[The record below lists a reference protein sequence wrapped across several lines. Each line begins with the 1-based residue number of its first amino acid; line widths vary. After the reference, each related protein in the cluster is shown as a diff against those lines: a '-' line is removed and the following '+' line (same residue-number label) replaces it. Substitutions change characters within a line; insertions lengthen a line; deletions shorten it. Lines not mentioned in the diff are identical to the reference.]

1 MYVLVDQQGKA
12 LVKEFNIITH
22 TSRLFFADLKTI
34 TAINTYRTK
43 DVTIQKFFRWFT
55 PPSNDNHLIKKK
67 TWLQQQLLI
76 K

>member
-22 TSRLFFADLKTI
+22 TSRFFFADLKTI

-43 DVTIQKFFRWFT
+43 DVTIQKFFR
-55 PPSNDNHLIKKK
+55 
-67 TWLQQQLLI
+67 
-76 K
+76 